1 MEITRFGPDDATEIA
16 AYVDLANAVNR
27 HDSPWE
33 FPVTERITAAR
44 FRHGW
49 DGEPSVPYLARV
61 DGVVVGAGSVAT
73 SERDNLH
80 LAWLGLGV
88 HPEHRRRGHGT
99 AILEHLLAEVRALG
113 RTSLGVDGWDNEVT
127 HAFAARHGFEPK
139 SQAINRRQRFA
150 DVDWDELAKRRI
162 DAEPA
167 AAGYVLERWTFPTP
181 DDRLEDLAQMASAI
195 NDAPTDDL
203 DIEDEVFTAE
213 RMRAYEDA
221 MAGFGHRM
229 YRVVAREAATGELAG
244 QTVIGVEGERPQFGH
259 QHDTSVV
266 RAHRG
271 HRLGLLVKA
280 EMLAW
285 LREAEPEL
293 AEVDTWNAESN
304 DHMIG
309 VNEMLG
315 YRVMGREVQFQRSL

>member
-1 MEITRFGPDDATEIA
+1 MEITRFGPDDAAEVA
-16 AYVDLANAVNR
+16 AYVDLGNAVNG

-33 FPVTERITAAR
+33 FPLTVQLTAAR

-61 DGVVVGAGSVAT
+61 DGTVVGACSIST

-80 LAWLGLGV
+80 LAWTGLAV
-88 HPEHRRRGHGT
+88 HPDHRRRGHGS
-99 AILEHLLAEVRALG
+99 ALVEFLLEQVRALG
-113 RTSLGVDGWDNEVT
+113 RTSVGIDAWEGDAAL
-127 HAFAARHGFEPK
+127 AFAARHGFERK
-139 SQAINRRQRFA
+139 AQAINRRQRFS
-150 DVDWDELAKRRI
+150 DVDWAELAKRR
-162 DAEPA
+162 AEAERA
-167 AAGYVLERWTFPTP
+167 ASGYVLERWTFPTP
-181 DDRLEDLAQMASAI
+181 DDRLDDLARMASAI

-203 DIEDEVFTAE
+203 DIEDEVFSAE

-229 YRVVAREAATGELAG
+229 YRVVAREVATGELAG
-244 QTVIGVEGERPQFGH
+244 QTVIGVEGERPQYGH

-280 EMLAW
+280 EMLDW

-315 YRVMGREVQFQRSL
+315 YRVMGRELQFQRTV